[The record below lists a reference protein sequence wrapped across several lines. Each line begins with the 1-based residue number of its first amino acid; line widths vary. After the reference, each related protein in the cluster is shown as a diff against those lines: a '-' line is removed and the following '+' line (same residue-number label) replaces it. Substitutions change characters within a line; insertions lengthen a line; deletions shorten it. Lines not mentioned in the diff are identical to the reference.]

1 MAVSKTRSTKG
12 VRMEVRHSDTSKKR
26 GSNHFTLTVP
36 SDDWRI
42 SDQTV
47 SMTIRDAQTV
57 QRFLNSNLS
66 TTED

>member
-1 MAVSKTRSTKG
+1 MAVSKTLSTKG

-26 GSNHFTLTVP
+26 GSIHFTLTVP

-57 QRFLNSNLS
+57 QRFLNKSLAES
-66 TTED
+66 E